1 MSGIPWPVSAVMN
14 ERDWYLLALL
24 KELFMPNQTAGQLQ
38 VEEGDW
44 DYLNFILRDV
54 QGRIDAQGGNSGDF
68 THQDNIDLGDNRVVS
83 VADPVDDQDAV
94 TKLYLETNFAAK
106 PSTDTT
112 TTDTELNKVANTVVN
127 VGRGLSETS
136 LDIGN
141 DPINGTILGANNA
154 VRGGFLWSNPH
165 EIHTIVSG
173 VF

>member
-1 MSGIPWPVSAVMN
+1 
-14 ERDWYLLALL
+14 
-24 KELFMPNQTAGQLQ
+24 MPNHTAGQLQ

-54 QGRIDAQGGNSGDF
+54 QGRIDSQGGNSGDF
-68 THQDNIDLGDNRVVS
+68 THEADIDLGDNRVVS

-94 TKLYLETNFAAK
+94 TKLYVETNFVAK

-112 TTDTELNKVANTVVN
+112 STDTELDKVANTVVN
-127 VGRGLSETS
+127 VGKGFSETS
-136 LDIGN
+136 MDIGN
-141 DPINGTILGANNA
+141 APINGAILTANSGARGRWKWNNA
-154 VRGGFLWSNPH
+154 H

>member
-1 MSGIPWPVSAVMN
+1 
-14 ERDWYLLALL
+14 
-24 KELFMPNQTAGQLQ
+24 MPNQTAGQLQ
-38 VEEGDW
+38 VNEGDW

-68 THQDNIDLGDNRVVS
+68 THQDDIDVGDNRVVS

-94 TKLYLETNFAAK
+94 TKLYLETNFLAK
-106 PSTDTT
+106 PPTDTT
-112 TTDTELNKVANTVVN
+112 NPDTELSKVADARVN
-127 VGRGLSETS
+127 VGRGTSETS

-141 DPINGTILGANNA
+141 DPINGMILGANTA
-154 VRGGFLWSNPH
+154 ARGGWKWANAH

>member
-1 MSGIPWPVSAVMN
+1 
-14 ERDWYLLALL
+14 
-24 KELFMPNQTAGQLQ
+24 MPNETAGQLQ

-54 QGRIDAQGGNSGDF
+54 QGRIDAQGGTSGDF
-68 THQDNIDLGDNRVVS
+68 EHQDDIDLGGNSVVS

-94 TKLYLETNFAAK
+94 TKLYLETNFVAK

-112 TTDTELNKVANTVVN
+112 TTDTELDKVANQVVN
-127 VGRGLSETS
+127 VGKGFSETS
-136 LDIGN
+136 MNIGN
-141 DPINGTILGANNA
+141 DPINGMILTANTAARGRWKWNNA
-154 VRGGFLWSNPH
+154 H